1 MLGLVILILLIVLLV
16 PLRLNVAARYD
27 EEVKARVHVTWLL
40 RAVHVK
46 LEWLKDHGLLRARLL
61 GLKTLMKKHI
71 GDWGPEPQ
79 KAEEPPGEPEEAA
92 AESGTASAEAE
103 EKPASAEE
111 GSAASG
117 AEEKPAAAEAAA
129 SSEEKPAAAEEK
141 PQTAEE
147 KPSSAEEKPSPTE
160 EPSPAEERP
169 ASAQKPEAKEEPAEP
184 ADEKAGEAAS
194 AAQETASGTEDKE
207 PAGEPEEDLPQLAAI
222 EKKLDEIAGKID
234 EFQGYWYDEKNRKT
248 VRLISRQLKKIGRHL
263 KPTHFLVEGE
273 LGFGDPAKT
282 GKIMGTLYSFYPV
295 FRDHIR
301 IDGNYE
307 EQVMKLRLELKGR
320 LRLGIFVEVALRLL
334 LNKNLRHW
342 IKKLTHKD
350 KNEKAGEET
359 AKETAEAADQEQ
371 KAA

>member
-1 MLGLVILILLIVLLV
+1 MLAVLGLVILILLIVLMV
-16 PLRLNVAARYD
+16 PLRLNVKARYD
-27 EEVKARVHVTWLL
+27 EEVKARAHVTWLL

-61 GLKTLMKKHI
+61 GLKTLTKKHL

-79 KAEEPPGEPEEAA
+79 KAEEPSGETEEAA
-92 AESGTASAEAE
+92 AESGTASAEAA

-117 AEEKPAAAEAAA
+117 TEEKPAADEAV

-147 KPSSAEEKPSPTE
+147 KPSFAEEKP
-160 EPSPAEERP
+160 
-169 ASAQKPEAKEEPAEP
+169 
-184 ADEKAGEAAS
+184 S
-194 AAQETASGTEDKE
+194 AAQETASGTEEKE
-207 PAGEPEEDLPQLAAI
+207 PAGEPEEELPRLASI
-222 EKKLDEIAGKID
+222 EKKLDEIAVKVD

-248 VRLISRQLKKIGRHL
+248 VRLIGKQLKKIGRHL

-301 IDGNYE
+301 IQGNYE

-334 LNKNLRHW
+334 LNKNLRQW

-350 KNEKAGEET
+350 KDETTGEET

>member
-1 MLGLVILILLIVLLV
+1 MLAVLGLVILILLIVLLV
-16 PLRLNVAARYD
+16 PLRLNVKARYD

-61 GLKTLMKKHI
+61 GLKTLTKKHL

-79 KAEEPPGEPEEAA
+79 KAEEPSGETEEAA
-92 AESGTASAEAE
+92 AESGTASAEAA

-117 AEEKPAAAEAAA
+117 TEEKPAAAEEV

-147 KPSSAEEKPSPTE
+147 KPSSAEEKPSPAE
-160 EPSPAEERP
+160 EKPSPAEEKP
-169 ASAQKPEAKEEPAEP
+169 ASAPKPEAKEEPA
-184 ADEKAGEAAS
+184 
-194 AAQETASGTEDKE
+194 
-207 PAGEPEEDLPQLAAI
+207 GEPEEELPRLASI
-222 EKKLDEIAGKID
+222 EKKLDEIAGKVD

-248 VRLISRQLKKIGRHL
+248 VRLIGKQLKKIGRHL

-301 IDGNYE
+301 IQGNYE

-334 LNKNLRHW
+334 LNKNLRQW

-350 KNEKAGEET
+350 KDETTGEET

>member
-1 MLGLVILILLIVLLV
+1 MLLSILLTILKILGIAILAALGLLILVLLIVLLV
-16 PLRLNVAARYD
+16 PFRLNVKARYD
-27 EEVKARVHVTWLL
+27 EEVRARVHVSWLL
-40 RAVHVK
+40 RVVHVK
-46 LEWLKDHGLLRARLL
+46 FEWLKDHGLLRAKLL
-61 GLKTLMKKHI
+61 GIKTLVKKHI
-71 GDWGPEPQ
+71 GDWGPQPAENEAASDKKNKPE
-79 KAEEPPGEPEEAA
+79 KAEKVETTEETKPTEPGNE
-92 AESGTASAEAE
+92 
-103 EKPASAEE
+103 PASLDAPSSSSTKPDDSGKTEAKTEE
-111 GSAASG
+111 TSAG
-117 AEEKPAAAEAAA
+117 ADPAAAAGKTGEETVKD
-129 SSEEKPAAAEEK
+129 SSEEEMPRLAAL
-141 PQTAEE
+141 
-147 KPSSAEEKPSPTE
+147 
-160 EPSPAEERP
+160 
-169 ASAQKPEAKEEPAEP
+169 
-184 ADEKAGEAAS
+184 DEK
-194 AAQETASGTEDKE
+194 
-207 PAGEPEEDLPQLAAI
+207 LAHIA
-222 EKKLDEIAGKID
+222 EKWDEI
-234 EFQGYWYDEKNRKT
+234 QGCWYDEKNRKT
-248 VRLISRQLKKIGRHL
+248 VRLIGKQLKKIGRHL